1 MTIETCMG
9 LVDAML
15 PNRIPE
21 AVKLCLLG
29 EVEGKVRVELL
40 GQEPAEGALF
50 PDGTPH
56 DTELAV
62 PHPFDQLYWQYLL
75 AMLSHL
81 SGDNARYENTA
92 ALFNATYQGYGKWLK
107 RRGA

>member
-40 GQEPAEGALF
+40 GQEPAEG
-50 PDGTPH
+50 
-56 DTELAV
+56 V
-62 PHPFDQLYWQYLL
+62 VLL
-75 AMLSHL
+75 AYNVAV
-81 SGDNARYENTA
+81 DFI
-92 ALFNATYQGYGKWLK
+92 ALNLNVCYSLNLCC
-107 RRGA
+107 